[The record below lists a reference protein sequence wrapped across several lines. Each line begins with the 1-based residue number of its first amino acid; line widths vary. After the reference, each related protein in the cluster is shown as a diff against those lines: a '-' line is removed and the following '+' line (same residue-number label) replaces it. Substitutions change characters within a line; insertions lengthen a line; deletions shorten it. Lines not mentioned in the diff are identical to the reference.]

1 MRRGRTL
8 SWMTEDC
15 PGVLCRMLS
24 SIFFQYSLALGLS
37 VVDAARGKE
46 VFHEEPA
53 PACMNACALVVLA
66 SRFGIKRRLH
76 YFTNHIF
83 FPFLNH
89 SKRV

>member
-8 SWMTEDC
+8 TWMTEDC

-46 VFHEEPA
+46 VFHVISGAGP
-53 PACMNACALVVLA
+53 CMNACALVVLA
-66 SRFGIKRRLH
+66 SRLGIATRHQASPALFYQP
-76 YFTNHIF
+76 YFFHF
-83 FPFLNH
+83 
-89 SKRV
+89 